1 MLDKA
6 ITVEVA
12 YATPDRQE
20 IITVTGHVG
29 MTLQAAILASDVLK
43 AFPEIDLAINKV
55 GIFGRIASL
64 SSLVNDQDRIEIY
77 RPLQADPKETRRRR
91 AQTKRRP

>member
-6 ITVEVA
+6 IAVEVA

-20 IITVTGHVG
+20 VIAIIGNAG
-29 MTLQAAILASDVLK
+29 MTLQAAILASGMLK
-43 AFPEIDLAINKV
+43 TFPEIDLAINKV

>member
-6 ITVEVA
+6 IKVEVA

-20 IITVTGHVG
+20 IITVTGHAG

-64 SSLVNDQDRIEIY
+64 NSLVNDQDRIEIY